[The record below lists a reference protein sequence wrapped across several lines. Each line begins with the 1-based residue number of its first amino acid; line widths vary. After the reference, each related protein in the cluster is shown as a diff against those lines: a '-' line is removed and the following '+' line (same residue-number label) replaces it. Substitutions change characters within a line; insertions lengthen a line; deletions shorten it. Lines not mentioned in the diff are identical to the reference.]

1 MHQGDAALGLE
12 VDDFLVNLG
21 FGVEEVVKI
30 LKNRSPYISFQRTDE
45 IMALGCQ
52 TQVVFQFAVPEA
64 GRSS

>member
-1 MHQGDAALGLE
+1 M
-12 VDDFLVNLG
+12 DDFLVNLG